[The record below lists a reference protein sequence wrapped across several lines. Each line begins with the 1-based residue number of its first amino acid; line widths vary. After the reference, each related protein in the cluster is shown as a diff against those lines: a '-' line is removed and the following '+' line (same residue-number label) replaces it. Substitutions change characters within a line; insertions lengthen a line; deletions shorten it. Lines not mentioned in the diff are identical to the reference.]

1 MLFSEKKGKWI
12 RIFFVLCFLA
22 VAGMSLWILEQYAK
36 VGETAEDLE
45 KEDKN
50 DKMGNAPKEDE
61 MQIRVQ
67 ICGSDYEGKVHQKTA
82 FRCAAGLTVLGA
94 DWKKEVGAQDVWEMD
109 FQEFQEM
116 EKQYTGA
123 GKYQIKIIPNGDAKI
138 EIPGLKRASGTAF
151 YRGSFV
157 LEGREE
163 GILLINVLP
172 LEEYL
177 GAVVA
182 SEMPSYYPFE
192 AQRAQAVCARTY
204 AMNHIKNRKNRET
217 GADLDDSVS
226 FQVYNN
232 YQETES
238 SRKAV
243 ESTEGQVMDLEEVW
257 YYSTSCGTSGREDL
271 SDESAFREY
280 LSQEP
285 EEEAEYGSPWIR
297 WATELPAEQILAHV
311 NQAFGVSWQSLY
323 EAEIQE
329 RNPDGQVQNLWLR
342 GDQGEISVE
351 GEYAVREILGVKGI
365 PVNLRDGSVSENMS
379 LLPSAY
385 FYLEEIL
392 PEEET
397 AEQEKEETS
406 PQTER
411 RGLSGLKIYGG
422 GYGHGLGMSQYGAAQ
437 MAQEGADYQEIL
449 LFYYQESGKIHEVGE
464 ESGTSD

>member
-1 MLFSEKKGKWI
+1 
-12 RIFFVLCFLA
+12 
-22 VAGMSLWILEQYAK
+22 
-36 VGETAEDLE
+36 
-45 KEDKN
+45 
-50 DKMGNAPKEDE
+50 
-61 MQIRVQ
+61 
-67 ICGSDYEGKVHQKTA
+67 
-82 FRCAAGLTVLGA
+82 
-94 DWKKEVGAQDVWEMD
+94 
-109 FQEFQEM
+109 
-116 EKQYTGA
+116 
-123 GKYQIKIIPNGDAKI
+123 
-138 EIPGLKRASGTAF
+138 
-151 YRGSFV
+151 
-157 LEGREE
+157 
-163 GILLINVLP
+163 
-172 LEEYL
+172 
-177 GAVVA
+177 
-182 SEMPSYYPFE
+182 
-192 AQRAQAVCARTY
+192 
-204 AMNHIKNRKNRET
+204 MNHIKNRKNRET

-297 WATELPAEQILAHV
+297 WEAELPAEQILAHV

-351 GEYAVREILGVKGI
+351 GEYAVRETLGVKGI